1 MSLDRILDQ
10 KVPKKILSG
19 ALKKNILASA
29 YLFYGESGTGKWAMA
44 LELAKAINCETEQWA
59 GCDDCSTCQRIDK
72 MAHPDVTV
80 IFPVP
85 SPKSKE
91 KDEKELERYKEKKIK
106 EPYAEVKFERSVNIP
121 VEHIRNLQKDIYLKP
136 FEGKRKVIIIA
147 EAEKMHNS
155 SANSLLKTLEEPP
168 ADATLILTTNDLNK
182 LLPTVVSRCQ
192 QIRFGRIPVGLIRE
206 RLMRVYDVDERKA
219 SYLANLA
226 QGSYGR
232 ALDLLEGEKETLRRD
247 GIQLIAVA
255 LDGKMTPIVQVVSE
269 LLERWDRNSVM
280 EMFEFLASAFRDMYV
295 QREGRGRLINSD
307 LAGDL
312 LKLSERFE
320 RQNNIE
326 RAFQAVDRIRFD
338 CQVRNASQKLGLLSL
353 CLNIKDLVKGER
365 RVC

>member
-19 ALKKNILASA
+19 ALRKNVLASA
-29 YLFYGESGTGKWAMA
+29 YLFYGEPGTGKWGLA
-44 LELAKAINCETEQWA
+44 LELAKAINCGIKQWE
-59 GCDDCSTCQRIDK
+59 GCNDCSSCHRIDK
-72 MAHPDVTV
+72 LVHPDVTV

-91 KDEKELERYKEKKIK
+91 KDEKELKRYKELKIR
-106 EPYAEVKFERSVNIP
+106 EPYAIAKFERAVNIP
-121 VEHIRNLQKDIYLKP
+121 VEHIRNLQRDIFLKP
-136 FEGKRKVIIIA
+136 YEAKRKVIIIA

-168 ADATLILTTNDLNK
+168 ADAILILTTNDLNK
-182 LLPTVVSRCQ
+182 LLPTIVSRCQ
-192 QIRFGRIPVGLIRE
+192 QIRFGKIPMGLIKE
-206 RLMRVYDVDERKA
+206 RLVEDYGVDEKKA

-226 QGSYGR
+226 NGSYGR
-232 ALDLLEGEKETLRRD
+232 ALDLLEGEKESLRKD
-247 GIQLIAVA
+247 AIQLIAVA
-255 LDGKMTPIVQVVSE
+255 LEGKMAQIVQAVSG
-269 LLERWDRNSVM
+269 LLEKWDRNSVM
-280 EMFEFLASAFRDMYV
+280 DMFEFLASAFRDMYI

-326 RAFQAVDRIRFD
+326 RAFLTVEQIRFD

-353 CLNIKDLVKGER
+353 CLKVKDLAMEGG